1 MRILVFSDS
10 HGNSRCMSEAL
21 YSNPNA
27 EMIIHLGDGER
38 DLNDIGDAVAGRKI
52 IQICG
57 NCDLYSLLPTN
68 ELVTADGVKIFCT
81 HGFAEQVKS
90 GNSVLI
96 SKAKEA
102 GARIALYGHTHK
114 AVTDY
119 RDGLYI
125 MNPGSIRSG
134 DYGAIDITEKGIYLS
149 LLEV

>member
-1 MRILVFSDS
+1 MKICVCSDS
-10 HGNSRCMSEAL
+10 HGNRKGL
-21 YSNPNA
+21 Q
-27 EMIIHLGDGER
+27 EMLDRERPELVLFLGDGER

-52 IQICG
+52 IQVCG